1 MIDTNVF
8 KKYYIFG
15 LLTTG
20 AWDDE
25 ILNYR
30 TRGRVVR
37 LLKVAYGRLKPIG
50 HHQQVL
56 KRKRVTYGTNAII

>member
-1 MIDTNVF
+1 MIYTQAF

-15 LLTTG
+15 LLVTG
-20 AWDDE
+20 AWDNE
-25 ILNYR
+25 ILSYH

-56 KRKRVTYGTNAII
+56 KRKHVTHGTNG